1 MLSEMFWIFQKKLIY
16 KEKCET
22 VSVKV
27 KECKKRYKKVSY
39 ESFSSIYNY
48 TITLFW
54 NLALVLVLALHW
66 YFGDNVKY
74 RLISKHLFQRKG
86 QYGGCKNITVMPNF

>member
-27 KECKKRYKKVSY
+27 KECQKRYKKVSY
-39 ESFSSIYNY
+39 ESFSSMYNY
-48 TITLFW
+48 AITLFW

-66 YFGDNVKY
+66 YFGDNVK
-74 RLISKHLFQRKG
+74 
-86 QYGGCKNITVMPNF
+86 